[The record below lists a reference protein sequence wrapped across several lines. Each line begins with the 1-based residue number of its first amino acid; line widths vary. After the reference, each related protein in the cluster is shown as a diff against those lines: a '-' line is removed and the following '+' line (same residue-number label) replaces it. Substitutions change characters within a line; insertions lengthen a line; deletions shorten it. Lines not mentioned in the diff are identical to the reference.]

1 MRKGLSCFWAVALLM
16 LAALVVPAGA
26 QNVSS
31 ANTLCFAYVS
41 PSAHTSVESVVEYLD
56 SRYERAVNDEKF
68 ILIIYMADKD
78 EPAIVKVNT
87 KEDNRGDY
95 GKLID
100 QLREESNHPVYPDY
114 DLERIVRLFDEVDF
128 VTQGSN
134 ILNYRS
140 VDWHFHVTSDFW
152 NNNYNE
158 SLIASLCFV
167 MGVEHFETD
176 NFRLRCYFSRDD
188 KLNYDPEAPFGS
200 RNFCDMEFKP
210 FYY

>member
-1 MRKGLSCFWAVALLM
+1 MRKLISCFWTVAILM
-16 LAALVVPAGA
+16 LAIAVVPAGA
-26 QNVSS
+26 KNDSRTS
-31 ANTLCFAYVS
+31 ALCFVYVA
-41 PSAHTSVESVVEYLD
+41 PSSHTSLESVVEYLD
-56 SRYERAVNDEKF
+56 SRYERAVNDEEF
-68 ILIIYMADKD
+68 VLIIYMADKD
-78 EPAIVKVNT
+78 EPTIVRINADK
-87 KEDNRGDY
+87 DNREDY
-95 GKLID
+95 GKLIEE
-100 QLREESNHPVYPDY
+100 LRGESYGPLYPDY
-114 DLERIVRLFDEVDF
+114 DLERIVELFDEIDF
-128 VTQGSN
+128 VTEGSN

-188 KLNYDPEAPFGS
+188 AFTYDPEFPFGA

>member
-1 MRKGLSCFWAVALLM
+1 MRKILSYFLTAALLM
-16 LAALVVPAGA
+16 LSAAVLSAGA
-26 QNVSS
+26 QNDSR
-31 ANTLCFAYVS
+31 ADALCFVYVASS
-41 PSAHTSVESVVEYLD
+41 PQTSVNSVVEYLD
-56 SRYERAVNDEKF
+56 SRYERAVNEKDF
-68 ILIIYMADKD
+68 VLIIYMADKD
-78 EPAIVKVNT
+78 EPAIVRVNT
-87 KEDNRGDY
+87 HDDNRGEY
-95 GKLID
+95 GKLIEK
-100 QLREESNHPVYPDY
+100 LRSQSYHPIYPDY
-114 DLERIVRLFDEVDF
+114 DLERIVRLFDENDF
-128 VTQGSN
+128 VTEGTN
-134 ILNYRS
+134 MLNYRS

-188 KLNYDPEAPFGS
+188 KLTYDPEFPFGS